1 MLTLDTPKKPAAGDW
16 PSHYIVY
23 RLRERG
29 LSLRRVAVRKGYSP
43 GSPAKTTKTP
53 WPKMER
59 VIADAIGVTPQ
70 EIWPS
75 RYRPDGTPKSR
86 RGERGLGR
94 YKPKRSTAQRRRTIQ
109 RLAAV

>member
-1 MLTLDTPKKPAAGDW
+1 MQNLDTPKKPAAGDW

-29 LSLRRVAVRKGYSP
+29 TSLRRLAVRKGFAATSA
-43 GSPAKTTKTP
+43 STAIQVP

-59 VIADAIGVTPQ
+59 LIADAIGVRPD

-75 RYRPDGTPKSR
+75 RYNADGTPKSR
-86 RGERGLGR
+86 RDQRGLGR
-94 YKPKRSTAQRRRTIQ
+94 YKPKHSTTPRRRTIQ
-109 RLAAV
+109 RPSAV